1 LGRLAR
7 TIVVAP
13 LALVLV
19 LVLAAPAGAVLSGF
33 NGRIVFVSGR
43 GGPASNDSE
52 AKVYLRTMLSNTGLG
67 SASGAVTPTTG
78 IQHRHPT
85 WSPDRTKIAYAAGV
99 APNYDIFVLDLTTPG
114 AIPENITNSPT
125 VPDDRPA
132 WAPDGKHIAYE
143 SGVQQGSNQT
153 DIIVQEYPTS
163 GVSPLHL
170 TSTTN
175 AGENEG
181 KPAWSPDSQT
191 IYYAK
196 GPLTGADIEKKP
208 AHGGSETEVLN
219 LATDSAF
226 QPSIS
231 PDGTKM
237 CYTHGAGFNGTAEIY
252 VTSIS
257 SLPAA
262 EGSDLSDSPGNAGD
276 AAKASYNCTWSPDGQ
291 LIAYVE
297 GQLTLGDLVIE
308 SSDDSGFPIPIESTS
323 AHFDGNPDWA
333 PDGTPVC
340 KSKTV
345 HTGPGKALTI
355 SIECNDTGPAYEQT
369 PVTEHISDPPDHGK
383 LGPVTQGDPS
393 TVTYTPNKG
402 FAGTDKFKFNGID
415 AVQFAASA
423 TVTVKVDDTA
433 PKLTDLKVSP
443 AEWTR
448 SAGTTIS
455 FKLSEKAQVTLRFQ
469 RAKAGRRVGGKC
481 VKETSAN
488 KGSPKCTRY
497 VDAGKR
503 TVAGK
508 KGKNNV
514 KFHGKISKT
523 KVLSPGR
530 YRLKARAKDGAGNR
544 SATKTAKFR
553 ILKG

>member
-1 LGRLAR
+1 MSLGRLVR
-7 TIVVAP
+7 TGVVASVAITSV
-13 LALVLV
+13 LA
-19 LVLAAPAGAVLSGF
+19 LAAPAGAVLSGF

-43 GGPASNDSE
+43 GGAANVDTE
-52 AKVYLRTMLSNTGLG
+52 AKIYLRTMLSNTGLG
-67 SASGAVTPTTG
+67 SASGAVTTTAG

-114 AIPENITNSPT
+114 AIPENITNSAS

-132 WAPDGKHIAYE
+132 WSPDGDHIAYE
-143 SGVQQGSNQT
+143 SGPAADLDV
-153 DIIVQEYPTS
+153 IVQEYPTS

-170 TSTTN
+170 TSTN
-175 AGENEG
+175 GIAEG

-196 GPLTGADIEKKP
+196 GPLGTADIMKKP
-208 AHGGSETEVLN
+208 SHGGSEQAVLD
-219 LATDSAF
+219 LPTLGAF

-252 VTSIS
+252 VTTIS
-257 SLPAA
+257 TLPAA
-262 EGSDLSDSPGNAGD
+262 EGTNLSESPGAAGD
-276 AAKASYNCTWSPDGQ
+276 GDKASYNCTWSPDGQ

-297 GQLTLGDLVIE
+297 GQTTQGNLVME
-308 SSDDSGFPIPIESTS
+308 PSDNSGGPIPLESTS
-323 AHFDGNPDWA
+323 QHFDGNPDWA

-355 SIECNDTGPAYEQT
+355 SIDCDDTGPAYERT
-369 PVTEHISDPPDHGK
+369 PVSEHVSDPPDHGK

-402 FAGTDKFKFNGID
+402 FSGTDKFKFNGID
-415 AVQFAASA
+415 AVQFAAPA
-423 TVTVKVDDTA
+423 TVTIKVDSSP
-433 PKLTDLKVSP
+433 PKLTDLKVDP
-443 AEWTR
+443 PNWTR
-448 SAGTTIS
+448 SAGTAIR
-455 FKLSEKAQVTLRFQ
+455 FRLSEKAQVTLRFQ
-469 RAKAGRRVGGKC
+469 RARLGRRVGGKC
-481 VKETSAN
+481 VKQTSAN
-488 KGSPKCTRY
+488 KGAPKCTRY

-503 TVAGK
+503 TVPGT
-508 KGKNNV
+508 KGKNAF

-523 KVLSPGR
+523 KVLAPGR
-530 YRLKARAKDGAGNR
+530 YRLKARAKDAAGNR
-544 SATKTAKFR
+544 SASKSEKFR

>member
-1 LGRLAR
+1 MSLGRLAR
-7 TIVVAP
+7 TIVVAS
-13 LALVLV
+13 LAVASALA
-19 LVLAAPAGAVLSGF
+19 LAAPAGAVLSGW

-43 GGPASNDSE
+43 GGPANNDTE
-52 AKVYLRTMLSNTGLG
+52 AKIYLRTILSDTGLG
-67 SASGAVTPTTG
+67 SASGAVTSATG

-99 APNYDIFVLDLTTPG
+99 APNYDIYVLELTMPG
-114 AIPENITNSPT
+114 AMPEDITNSAS

-143 SGVQQGSNQT
+143 SGPAADQ

-170 TSTTN
+170 TSTN
-175 AGENEG
+175 GVFEG

-196 GPLTGADIEKKP
+196 GPLSAADIMKKP
-208 AHGGSETEVLN
+208 SHGGSESPVLN

-237 CYTHGAGFNGTAEIY
+237 CYTHGSGFNGTAEIY
-252 VTSIS
+252 VTTIS
-257 SLPAA
+257 TLPAA
-262 EGSDLSDSPGNAGD
+262 EGFDLSDSPGMAGD
-276 AAKASYNCTWSPDGQ
+276 GAKASYNCTWSPDGQ

-297 GQLTLGDLVIE
+297 GQTTQGDLMIE
-308 SSDDSGFPIPIESTS
+308 RADDSQGPLPIESTS
-323 AHFDGNPDWA
+323 MHFDGNPDWA

-345 HTGPGKALTI
+345 HTGAGKALTI
-355 SIECNDTGPAYEQT
+355 SIDCDDTGPAYEQT
-369 PVTEHISDPPDHGK
+369 PVTEKISDPPDHGK
-383 LGPVTQGDPS
+383 LGPVTEGDPS

-402 FAGTDKFKFNGID
+402 FAGTDKFKFNGFD
-415 AVQFAASA
+415 AVQFATPA
-423 TVTVKVDDTA
+423 TVTIKVDSKP
-433 PKLTDLKVSP
+433 PKLTDLKVDP
-443 AEWTR
+443 PNWTL
-448 SAGTTIS
+448 SAGTTIR
-455 FKLSEKAQVTLRFQ
+455 FRLSEKAQVTLRFQ
-469 RAKAGRRVGGKC
+469 RARTGRRVGGKC
-481 VKETSAN
+481 VKQTSAN
-488 KGSPKCTRY
+488 KGAPKCTRY

-503 TVAGK
+503 TVGGK
-508 KGKNNV
+508 KGKNGV

-530 YRLKARAKDGAGNR
+530 YRLKARAKDASGNR
-544 SATKTAKFR
+544 SATKSEKFR